1 MSCQPTPD
9 YRQLRSDQVA
19 AWMAGEASKRTP
31 TIARIMVWASINLT
45 NQSVLAKLKVEMAFD
60 GFRFV
65 GIERLDSEIVN
76 PISFLN
82 YDGDLTHRSGA
93 FVFRFEPIEPG
104 EPVETLVVCSHY
116 SEEGNDLFCLASIPE
131 TFRIAWTQFGNEIN
145 RLTYAYDERV
155 VVIGGRQESFEPTV
169 KWDEIILPDALK
181 RELLEEVHAF
191 FTKGAAVYK
200 RLNLKPFRKLLLAGV
215 PGTGK
220 TMLCNAMGKWALE
233 QKYMVIYISGAKKV
247 PGDPYGST
255 FHKIHHA
262 LDVAARSDRP
272 ALMILEELDAY
283 LHDEDKALILN
294 VLDGS
299 ESVMNEHGTLMIA
312 TTNYPESI
320 DERVLKRPGRLDRVF
335 IIPQT
340 RTEIDAGEM
349 LQRYLGAMWDEQH
362 RALVPKLVGYPG
374 AFIRE
379 VAIYALTQVAYD
391 DLAELPLALLM
402 ESFERLRAQIDARDD
417 FLRQRVAIG
426 FAAPDGARDNGN
438 HN

>member
-1 MSCQPTPD
+1 MSRPPKPD

-19 AWMAGEASKRTP
+19 AWMAAEVAQWTP
-31 TIARIMVWASINLT
+31 AVPRMMVWASINLT
-45 NQSVLAKLKVEMAFD
+45 NPTVLAKLNRELTFD

-65 GIERLDSEIVN
+65 GIERFDAEIVN
-76 PISFLN
+76 AIAFLS
-82 YDGDLTHRSGA
+82 YEGDLGHRSGA
-93 FVFRFEPIEPG
+93 YRFRFEPIEAG
-104 EPVETLVVCSHY
+104 DPVEALVVCAHY

-145 RLTYAYDERV
+145 RLTYSYDERV
-155 VVIGGRQESFEPTV
+155 VVIGGRQDSFEPTV
-169 KWDEIILPDALK
+169 RWDEIILPEALK
-181 RELLEEVHAF
+181 RDLLEDVHAF
-191 FTKGAAVYK
+191 FTKGTAVYK

-220 TMLCNAMGKWALE
+220 TMICNALAKWALE
-233 QKYMVIYISGAKKV
+233 QKYMAIYISGAKKV

-262 LDVAARSDRP
+262 LDVASRADRP
-272 ALMILEELDAY
+272 TLMILEELDAY

-299 ESVMNEHGTLMIA
+299 ESVMNEHGTLMVA
-312 TTNYPESI
+312 TTNYPEAI

-340 RTEIDAGEM
+340 RSEIDAGEM
-349 LQRYLGAMWDEQH
+349 LQRYLGAMWNEQH

-379 VAIYALTQVAYD
+379 VAIFALTQVAYD
-391 DLAELPLALLM
+391 DLAELPLALLT

-417 FLRQRVAIG
+417 FLRQRAAIG
-426 FAAPDGARDNGN
+426 FAAPDGARGNGS